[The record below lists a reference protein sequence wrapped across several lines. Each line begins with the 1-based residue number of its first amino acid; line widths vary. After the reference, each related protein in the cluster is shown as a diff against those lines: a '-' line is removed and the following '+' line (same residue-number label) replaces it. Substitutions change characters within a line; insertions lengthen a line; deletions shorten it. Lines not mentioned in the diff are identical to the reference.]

1 MRSEIVAAALESFHT
16 QGYSAGVKEIT
27 DAAGVPKGSFYN
39 HFGSKEQMAV
49 EALAQYAATL
59 GLAELADES
68 VPPLSRLRAHFD
80 LLAEQVSERGYTGG
94 CMLGNFAAE
103 AADHST
109 LIRGA
114 VGAGYDRWAEL
125 ITAAISRAQRDGTVA
140 SELDPVATGRFLM
153 NAWEGAL
160 LGARAARTEDS
171 LTAFFATVF
180 DVLLRPAVDRKP
192 R

>member
-16 QGYSAGVKEIT
+16 QGYSVGVKDIT

-39 HFGSKEQMAV
+39 HIGSKEEMAV

-68 VPPLSRLRAHFD
+68 VPPLSRLRAHFER
-80 LLAEQVSERGYTGG
+80 LAGQVRERGYTRG

-114 VGAGYDRWAEL
+114 VAAGYDGWTEL
-125 ITAAISRAQRDGTVA
+125 ITAAISQAQHDGTVA
-140 SELDPVATGRFLM
+140 SQLDPVVAARFLI

-171 LTAFFATVF
+171 LAAFFTTVF
-180 DVLLRPAVDRKP
+180 DVLLRPGSGDGG
-192 R
+192 